1 MVKGNVE
8 FWKKERRNQPMAKVG
23 NREEGG
29 SFKLPGTKKSGEKK
43 SAIVQFLYSKVSENI
58 ASDRTLARGNKRSR
72 NDDDVHGKE
81 TGCP

>member
-1 MVKGNVE
+1 
-8 FWKKERRNQPMAKVG
+8 MAKVG